1 MRKPQTENTYTVVKI
16 KDGSY
21 GVRVSPP
28 TYGPSST
35 VNGYRTESEAEA
47 DIPRLRALHAAA
59 GR

>member
-1 MRKPQTENTYTVVKI
+1 LAPNESTYTVVMI

-21 GVRVSPP
+21 CVRVSPP
-28 TYGPSST
+28 TYSPYST
-35 VNGYRTESEAEA
+35 VNGYQTESEAEA